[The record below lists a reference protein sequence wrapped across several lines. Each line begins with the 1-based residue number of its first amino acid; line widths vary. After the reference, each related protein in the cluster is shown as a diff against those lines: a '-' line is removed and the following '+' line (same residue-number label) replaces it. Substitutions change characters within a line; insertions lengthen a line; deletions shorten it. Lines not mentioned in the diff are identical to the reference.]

1 MMITKRNGF
10 FTLMALTLLTF
21 TAAAKQSFAVVLTD
35 PFKVLQVWPLSA
47 DDRWDNVI
55 LDAKAQLLYIS
66 RATLVQVVDT
76 KTGKLAG
83 EITGFQHTHGVALD
97 TAGKYGYI
105 SDGEANQVVV
115 FDRATRKIVAR
126 IDAPTGPDFIIF
138 EPKTE
143 RVLAFNHTSYDATV
157 IDSKT
162 FKIIATIP
170 LPGEPEGAQADGT
183 GTIFLNIETA
193 HALVRIDAQQL
204 KVTATW
210 PLAPCTRPTGLGFDV
225 AHRRLFSV
233 CGNQKLVAV
242 DTSNG
247 KVVSESAIGA
257 RADGVAYDLKN
268 ALVFTSNGDGTLSIF
283 SQQSPDKYELV
294 QTLATRVG
302 ARTIASD
309 PTAKFLYL
317 VTAYLGPTPAPTAE
331 TPKPRASILPN
342 TFVVL
347 KVGQ

>member
-1 MMITKRNGF
+1 MFTKRSGLF
-10 FTLMALTLLTF
+10 VLILVMLL
-21 TAAAKQSFAVVLTD
+21 TAAAAAKHAFAASLAE
-35 PFKVLQVWPLSA
+35 PFKVQQVWPIRA

-66 RATLVQVVDT
+66 RATLVQIVDT
-76 KTGKLAG
+76 RTGKLAG
-83 EITGFQHTHGVALD
+83 EITGFKHTHGVALD
-97 TAGKYGYI
+97 AAGKYGYI

-115 FDRATRKIVAR
+115 FDRATHKIVVK

-157 IDSKT
+157 IDTKT
-162 FKIIATIP
+162 LKIIAVIP
-170 LPGEPEGAQADGT
+170 LPGEPEGAKADGT

-210 PLAPCTRPTGLGFDV
+210 PLAPCIRPTGLGFDEQ
-225 AHRRLFSV
+225 HKRLFSV
-233 CGNQKLVAV
+233 CGNEKMVVV
-242 DTSNG
+242 DSSNG
-247 KVVSESAIGA
+247 KVVSVATIGA
-257 RADGVAYDLKN
+257 HSDGAAYDAKG

-294 QTLATRVG
+294 QTLATHAG
-302 ARTIASD
+302 ARTIAID
-309 PTAKFLYL
+309 PAAQTLYL
-317 VTAYLGPTPAPTAE
+317 VAADSGPVPASTAE

-347 KVGQ
+347 KVGR